1 MGRGQD
7 PNDITWSIYW
17 SQGKPKA
24 DFCLFLKKIFFYFG
38 ILPLCLK
45 KKKKQKTPLRKE
57 YLLNSHNS
65 FIQLALEEFQAVAKT
80 QDDTQVQS

>member
-1 MGRGQD
+1 MINILITGETQGRFL
-7 PNDITWSIYW
+7 PISEKN
-17 SQGKPKA
+17 
-24 DFCLFLKKIFFYFG
+24 FFLFWDTSTLFK
-38 ILPLCLK
+38 K